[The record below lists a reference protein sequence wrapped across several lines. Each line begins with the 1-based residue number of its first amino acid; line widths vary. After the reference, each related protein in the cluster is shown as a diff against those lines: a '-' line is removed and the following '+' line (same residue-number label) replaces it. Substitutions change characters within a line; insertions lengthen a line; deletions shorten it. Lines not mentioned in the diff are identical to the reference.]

1 MFSFRSGAGWRVPG
15 PGHENRRRWT
25 AAGHAGRNQPQIH
38 AQPGKRPVRWHR
50 NWLHPTNRH
59 EDKKQKK
66 KTLIDFMSSSCPP
79 LRSSPL
85 FASFPFIP
93 SHLPLL
99 SSTIKRKSS
108 RWLKTFLI
116 RKLYFSWGLSLRGR
130 ISVCAF
136 AFFGLF
142 VCVCACVV
150 CLCMSLLSIIIN
162 NNKFVRHLWCSE
174 LTVSLL
180 CERRWSVEMCVCV
193 CVVHQCKDR
202 RHWAKT
208 FH

>member
-1 MFSFRSGAGWRVPG
+1 MFSFRSGAGRRVPG

-50 NWLHPTNRH
+50 NCLHPTNGH
-59 EDKKQKK
+59 EDKKQKN
-66 KTLIDFMSSSCPP
+66 TYNDFTSSSCPP
-79 LRSSPL
+79 FRSSPL

-99 SSTIKRKSS
+99 SSMIKWKNTW
-108 RWLKTFLI
+108 WLKTFLI
-116 RKLYFSWGLSLRGR
+116 CELYFSWGLSLRGR
-130 ISVCAF
+130 ISLCAF
-136 AFFGLF
+136 AFFGFF

-150 CLCMSLLSIIIN
+150 FLCMSLLSIIN
-162 NNKFVRHLWCSE
+162 NNKFVRHLWCSD

-180 CERRWSVEMCVCV
+180 CERRWSVEMCVS
-193 CVVHQCKDR
+193 VVHHCKDR
-202 RHWAKT
+202 RQWAKT